1 MVRKTFFVKPKLQF
15 KYIFMSI
22 LVTVVST
29 GVVYLTLSHV
39 FFASGRLTGL
49 SSLEIASF
57 QRSIRFFFVLILL
70 LLIVAI
76 GLENMFR
83 FHRLAGPIYVIE
95 RIIKTIGSGD
105 LTQEFHLRKDDEL
118 KDLAEELS
126 AMRDGLKSFVANDRK
141 TCRDV
146 QAKLDRILAL
156 LNGGAPSPDLKKEIE
171 SIRKDLDSISSQFK
185 V

>member
-83 FHRLAGPIYVIE
+83 FHRLAGLLFFSPGE
-95 RIIKTIGSGD
+95 KSGP
-105 LTQEFHLRKDDEL
+105 L
-118 KDLAEELS
+118 
-126 AMRDGLKSFVANDRK
+126 
-141 TCRDV
+141 
-146 QAKLDRILAL
+146 
-156 LNGGAPSPDLKKEIE
+156 GG
-171 SIRKDLDSISSQFK
+171 QG
-185 V
+185 